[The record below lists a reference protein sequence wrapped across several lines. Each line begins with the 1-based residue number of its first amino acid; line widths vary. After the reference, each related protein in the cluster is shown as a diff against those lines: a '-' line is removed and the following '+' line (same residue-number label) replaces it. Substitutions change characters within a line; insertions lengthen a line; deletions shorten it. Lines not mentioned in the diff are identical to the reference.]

1 MPDARNFGNGLV
13 PVDHAGE
20 AVAPDPSEDAEAL
33 LLDLEVWLQG
43 SIDIATR
50 LQQIDPSR
58 GRALAIARTKLE
70 EAQMWLERGE
80 RR

>member
-1 MPDARNFGNGLV
+1 MPD
-13 PVDHAGE
+13 PSTTTEE
-20 AVAPDPSEDAEAL
+20 APASEDAEAL

-43 SIDIATR
+43 ALDIAAR
-50 LQQIDPSR
+50 LFELRP
-58 GRALAIARTKLE
+58 GRYMSTVWERLD